1 MIEKLAIHLTPLIN
15 PGWLYGFGGLG
26 LILIVMALR
35 ARASGCFWR
44 CLSLALVLTAL
55 ANPIVEHARV
65 QPVKD
70 TMMLVVD
77 DTASISL
84 PGRQQQ
90 ITAALPAIRDALHHF
105 AVHVAKDGE
114 LFPLGKIQ
122 VEVLHTPGHT
132 LESSCFLVKDENGK
146 TAK

>member
-90 ITAALPAIRDALHHF
+90 ITAALPAIRDALLISPYMLLKTENF
-105 AVHVAKDGE
+105 FPWAKYR
-114 LFPLGKIQ
+114 
-122 VEVLHTPGHT
+122 
-132 LESSCFLVKDENGK
+132 
-146 TAK
+146 